1 MKSLR
6 AKTLE
11 ACPGGIS
18 GRPSLNHSKLRRA
31 MKQVRVSPRAKR
43 VLGPW
48 FVIGLGLLVA
58 FITHMVA
65 HGGAAF
71 PGGKVVGGRYLVEEH
86 GKLIEF
92 TRESFRLSYLL
103 GIASTVAIAS
113 FLLAVL
119 AFYWSGDLKDEARG
133 S

>member
-1 MKSLR
+1 M
-6 AKTLE
+6 A
-11 ACPGGIS
+11 
-18 GRPSLNHSKLRRA
+18 NVKLRKA

-48 FVIGLGLLVA
+48 FVIGLVLFAA
-58 FITHMVA
+58 FIIHMLA

-71 PGGKVVGGRYLVEEH
+71 PGGKVIDGRYLVEEH
-86 GKLIEF
+86 GKIIEF
-92 TRESFRLSYLL
+92 TRESFRLSYFL

-119 AFYWSGDLKDEARG
+119 AFYWTGDLKDEARG
-133 S
+133 T